1 MNTNSK
7 LFADIYAAC
16 LDSVHEMGD
25 DVKTMS
31 WFGQRWHPNTKLAQ
45 NEDEDV
51 AECVSERTS

>member
-31 WFGQRWHPNTKLAQ
+31 WFGQRGHPNTKPAQ
-45 NEDEDV
+45 NEDDAGGNVPE
-51 AECVSERTS
+51 